1 MYRLHGDWLYSK
13 NMPERAVEMYIKT
26 IGEEVLGRIAA
37 FVGYFDISLF
47 VRLFGRRLLRGR
59 FALQDF

>member
-1 MYRLHGDWLYSK
+1 
-13 NMPERAVEMYIKT
+13 MPERAVEMYIKT